1 MQKPVLLY
9 NPLSGGRRG
18 RRLADVEAAAAVL
31 QSGGVEVSIAPT
43 RAAADAAEQVR
54 EAIAEGCDTV
64 FACGGDGTIHDVLQ
78 GLATTQAALGIIPL
92 ERPTLLPTICAF
104 RLPRLG
110 RPAAPS
116 APLAGEWQWA
126 KMRNWIFAARHV

>member
-1 MQKPVLLY
+1 MQKAVLLY

-92 ERPTLLPTICAF
+92 GTATLWPTICAF
-104 RLPRLG
+104 RFPRLG
-110 RPAAPS
+110 RPAAHS
-116 APLAGEWQWA
+116 AL
-126 KMRNWIFAARHV
+126 